1 MKCLIIAAGRGRRL
15 ACRAESKPLL
25 EIAGRALIDRVVGA
39 GVGAGIRDYV
49 VVTGYAGD
57 AVERHL
63 EGLAVAEGVAIAV
76 VRNEEWE
83 KENGLS
89 VFKARDL
96 LGDRFILSMS
106 DHLFD
111 PGILIDLARQPVGD
125 DETILAVD
133 FGVRGNAFVD
143 LDDVTRVRVEGG
155 RIAAVGKGLAD
166 YNAFDTGL
174 FLGTPALFRALG
186 ESQRDGDYTLSG
198 GLKVLA
204 AAGKARVMDVG
215 GRYWIDVDDEKALAK
230 AEALLGARTEDGTKE
245 PA

>member
-1 MKCLIIAAGRGRRL
+1 VKCLIIAAGRGRRL
-15 ACRAESKPLL
+15 AGRAESKPLL

-39 GVGAGIRDYV
+39 GLLVGIRDFV

-57 AVERHL
+57 LVERHL
-63 EGLAVAEGVAIAV
+63 DGLARAEGVSITA
-76 VRNEEWE
+76 VRNDEWE

-111 PGILIDLARQPVGD
+111 PEILRDLIRQPVGD

-133 FGVRGNAFVD
+133 FDVRGNPHID
-143 LDDVTRVRVEGG
+143 LDDVTMVLVEAG
-155 RIAAVGKGLAD
+155 RIAAVGKGLVD
-166 YNAFDTGL
+166 HNAYDTGL

-186 ESQRDGDYTLSG
+186 ESQKRGDFTLSG
-198 GLKVLA
+198 GLRVLA
-204 AAGKARVMDVG
+204 AAGKARVMDIG
-215 GRYWIDVDDEKALAK
+215 GRYWIDVDDEKAMAK
-230 AEALLGARTEDGTKE
+230 AEALLGARG
-245 PA
+245 

>member
-15 ACRAESKPLL
+15 AGRAESKPLL

-39 GVGAGIRDYV
+39 GLQAGIRDYV

-57 AVERHL
+57 LVERHL
-63 EGLAVAEGVAIAV
+63 DVLARSAGVAIET
-76 VRNEEWE
+76 VRNDEWE

-96 LGDRFILSMS
+96 VGDRFILSMS

-111 PGILIDLARQPVGD
+111 PGILRDLAREPVGD

-133 FGVRGNAFVD
+133 FDVRGNAYVD
-143 LDDVTRVRVEGG
+143 LDDVTRVRVEAG
-155 RIAAVGKGLAD
+155 RIAAIGKGLVEH
-166 YNAFDTGL
+166 NAYDTGL

-186 ESQRDGDYTLSG
+186 ESQTRGDFTLSG

-204 AAGKARVMDVG
+204 AAGKARVMDIG
-215 GRYWIDVDDEKALAK
+215 GRYWIDVDDEKAAAK
-230 AEALLGARTEDGTKE
+230 AEALLGARG
-245 PA
+245 

>member
-15 ACRAESKPLL
+15 AGRAESKPLL

-39 GVGAGIRDYV
+39 GIQAGIRDFV

-57 AVERHL
+57 QVERHL
-63 EGLAVAEGVAIAV
+63 DGLARAEGVSIAV
-76 VRNEEWE
+76 VRNDEWE

-111 PGILIDLARQPVGD
+111 PGILRDLAGQPVGD

-133 FGVRGNAFVD
+133 FDIRGNAYVD
-143 LDDVTRVRVEGG
+143 LDDVTRVRVEAG
-155 RIAAVGKGLAD
+155 RIAAIGKGLED
-166 YNAFDTGL
+166 HNAFDTGL

-186 ESQRDGDYTLSG
+186 ESQKEGTSPFR
-198 GLKVLA
+198 
-204 AAGKARVMDVG
+204 AG
-215 GRYWIDVDDEKALAK
+215 
-230 AEALLGARTEDGTKE
+230 
-245 PA
+245 

>member
-1 MKCLIIAAGRGRRL
+1 VKCLIIAAGRGRRL
-15 ACRAESKPLL
+15 AGRAESKPLL

-39 GVGAGIRDYV
+39 GLLAGIRDFV

-57 AVERHL
+57 LVERHL
-63 EGLAVAEGVAIAV
+63 DGLARAEGVSITA
-76 VRNEEWE
+76 VRNDEWE

-111 PGILIDLARQPVGD
+111 PEILRDLIRQPVGD

-133 FGVRGNAFVD
+133 FDVRGNPHID
-143 LDDVTRVRVEGG
+143 LDDVTMVLVEAG
-155 RIAAVGKGLAD
+155 RIAAVGKGLVD
-166 YNAFDTGL
+166 HNAYDTGL

-186 ESQRDGDYTLSG
+186 ESQKRGDFTLSG
-198 GLKVLA
+198 GLRVLA
-204 AAGKARVMDVG
+204 AAGKARVMDIG
-215 GRYWIDVDDEKALAK
+215 GRYWIDVDDEKAMAK
-230 AEALLGARTEDGTKE
+230 AEALLGARG
-245 PA
+245 

>member
-15 ACRAESKPLL
+15 AGRAESKPLL

-39 GVGAGIRDYV
+39 GVLAGIRDFV

-57 AVERHL
+57 LVERHL
-63 EGLAVAEGVAIAV
+63 EGLARAEGVSIAP
-76 VRNEEWE
+76 VRNDEWE

-96 LGDRFILSMS
+96 VGDRFILSMS

-111 PGILIDLARQPVGD
+111 PGILRDLSRQPVGD

-133 FGVRGNAFVD
+133 FNIHGNPCVD
-143 LDDVTRVRVEGG
+143 LDDVTRVRVEAG
-155 RIAAVGKGLAD
+155 RIAAIGKGLED

-174 FLGTPALFRALG
+174 FLGTPALVRALE
-186 ESQRDGDYTLSG
+186 ESQEKGDFTLSG

-204 AAGKARVMDVG
+204 AAGKARVMDIG
-215 GRYWIDVDDEKALAK
+215 GRYWIDVDDAKAVAK
-230 AEALLGARTEDGTKE
+230 AEALFGARG
-245 PA
+245 

>member
-1 MKCLIIAAGRGRRL
+1 VKCLIIAAGRGRRL
-15 ACRAESKPLL
+15 AGRAESKPLL

-39 GVGAGIRDYV
+39 GLLVGIRDFV

-57 AVERHL
+57 LVERHL
-63 EGLAVAEGVAIAV
+63 DGLARAEGVSITA
-76 VRNEEWE
+76 VRNDEWE

-111 PGILIDLARQPVGD
+111 PEILRDLIRQPVGD

-133 FGVRGNAFVD
+133 FDVRGNPHID
-143 LDDVTRVRVEGG
+143 LDDVTMVLVEAG
-155 RIAAVGKGLAD
+155 RIAAVGKGLVD
-166 YNAFDTGL
+166 HNAYDTGL

-186 ESQRDGDYTLSG
+186 ESQTNGDYSLSG

-204 AAGKARVMDVG
+204 AAGKARVMDIG
-215 GRYWIDVDDEKALAK
+215 GRYWIDVDDEKAVAM
-230 AEALLGARTEDGTKE
+230 AEALLGARG
-245 PA
+245 

>member
-1 MKCLIIAAGRGRRL
+1 VKCLIIAAGRGRRL
-15 ACRAESKPLL
+15 AGRAESKPLL

-39 GVGAGIRDYV
+39 GVQAGIRDFV

-57 AVERHL
+57 LVERHL
-63 EGLAVAEGVAIAV
+63 DALSRSEGLVIES
-76 VRNEEWE
+76 VRNDEWE

-89 VFKARDL
+89 VYKARAL

-111 PGILIDLARQPVGD
+111 PGILRDLARQPVAD

-133 FGVRGNAFVD
+133 FNVRGNEYID
-143 LDDVTRVRVEGG
+143 LDDVTRVRVEEG
-155 RIAAVGKGLAD
+155 RIAAIGKGIGD
-166 YNAFDTGL
+166 FNAYDTGL

-186 ESQRDGDYTLSG
+186 ESQERGDFTLSG
-198 GLKVLA
+198 GLRVLA

-215 GRYWIDVDDEKALAK
+215 GRYWIDVDDAKAVTK
-230 AEALLGARTEDGTKE
+230 AEALFGARG
-245 PA
+245 